1 MAFKLPSNHQQLYV
15 EVYDRCLAL
24 IDLGYWTRI
33 DKSILDDWLDNF
45 TNEEEK
51 FFASQILFHFKFRN
65 NKAITSMFNQIIQV
79 LLPQK
84 LEELNI
90 YKINSISE
98 WEKTLSTGNKDLFE
112 LPFRFSTINKK
123 GAIGESGD
131 ALFRLM
137 AQKNILN
144 KKLGRFIDSIKPECK
159 VVILIDDITGS
170 GGQFIDFFNRYK
182 ESFNQFE
189 YIIYAPLVAHIEAID
204 KLTNLDNRIHIITSE
219 ILKKEESFYKIFDE
233 NNSNEEYIEFTNKII
248 KQKGLNIKFP
258 FGYSNQAILY
268 GLELSTPNNNHSFIY
283 HDIKWYPLI
292 RR

>member
-1 MAFKLPSNHQQLYV
+1 MSFKLPPNHQQLYA
-15 EVYDRCLAL
+15 EVYSRCLAL

-33 DKSILDDWLDNF
+33 DKSILDDWLSNF
-45 TNEEEK
+45 TNKEEK
-51 FFASQILFHFKFRN
+51 FFAIQILFHFKFRN
-65 NKAITSMFNQIIQV
+65 NKTIISMFNQIIQV

-90 YKINSISE
+90 YKINSISD
-98 WEKTLSTGNKDLFE
+98 WEKTLKTSDKELFK

-144 KKLGRFIDSIKPECK
+144 KKLGRFIDSITSECK

-182 ESFNQFE
+182 ENFNQFD
-189 YIIYAPLVAHIEAID
+189 YIIYAPLIAHIEAID
-204 KLTNLDNRIHIITSE
+204 KLTKLDNRIHIITSE
-219 ILKKEESFYKIFDE
+219 ILTKEECFSKTE
-233 NNSNEEYIEFTNKII
+233 KVVKNS
-248 KQKGLNIKFP
+248 
-258 FGYSNQAILY
+258 
-268 GLELSTPNNNHSFIY
+268 
-283 HDIKWYPLI
+283 
-292 RR
+292 